1 MSVIIQLLEKMGQSS
16 ELRYADAEQ
25 LAKLMADT
33 DPALIAAVSAGDQHA
48 IETLLGARTNVVCGI
63 HPADQPE
70 QDEPAEPEQEPE
82 QEKISFLNVG

>member
-33 DPALIAAVSAGDQHA
+33 DPALIAAVSAGDQQA

-63 HPADQPE
+63 HPADQPQE
-70 QDEPAEPEQEPE
+70 DEPAEPEQEPE
-82 QEKISFLNVG
+82 QEKISLLNVG

>member
-33 DPALIAAVSAGDQHA
+33 DPALIAAVSAGDQQA
-48 IETLLGARTNVVCGI
+48 IETLLGARTNVVCGV
-63 HPADQPE
+63 HPAQ
-70 QDEPAEPEQEPE
+70 EPQEDEPEQQPE
-82 QEKISFLNVG
+82 EAPDKDKVA